1 MALHFVASS
10 PAHPCA
16 SLVIRVLAAITPYI
30 KQRNK
35 SLTAKSTRKLEIG
48 RKLGFI
54 DGECGMNR
62 SAVYVLFLAMMILI
76 RLGSAAD
83 WTYDTEVEHPS
94 PTKDKYRYAH
104 AYIWIPSSCTDHV
117 RGLVL
122 ASQTSSEETF
132 AVDPSIRE
140 AALQAKLAIIFIRGG
155 GLSVPEI
162 PADTVLLNNI
172 LAKLALETGFP
183 EIEHAPWFTVGHST
197 SSNFTVG
204 LAYWKPER
212 TFGFMTYKGGI
223 TGPLDWME
231 QTQEELYDSLQYIPI
246 LGVQGNYE
254 EFGGHRDSAVGT
266 EQAIRDSRAQ
276 VMRLRRRDPSRFL
289 ISSFMCIGEGH
300 MGWSK
305 QAAPLLGMFIR
316 KAAERRIPENA
327 FAVNGPVELNT
338 MSAENGWLADT
349 GIVENP
355 AELEIDS
362 AGTSSDPQDHF
373 WMSDREFADAW
384 VAWHRTAARAQ
395 QIVAPEWAKPRIEPS
410 VMNYTYDDNSK
421 TYGAINLSV
430 YDCYTITAGASSG
443 LPTHIYVQS
452 GPGIAKNDSVLC
464 FHPCRVFDTRTVRVM
479 IRQNGNEQY
488 KPADRMIK
496 FKINPTASGTQQSL
510 EWEPLPQLV
519 NAGDT
524 VTLEATAT
532 AAGPVTFEIV
542 SGPAELI
549 DSTRMVVTTSVVNK
563 ETTPIHIRA
572 GHLGSDDF
580 HAVVKDLWL
589 DASVTPVHTR
599 RPSVAGHVRA
609 STLSIAGNRLRV
621 APVSYERTARV
632 LNASG
637 RLVGTITVAA
647 HARTASLP
655 RLQPGIYL
663 VELSNEV
670 VRIPVR

>member
-1 MALHFVASS
+1 
-10 PAHPCA
+10 
-16 SLVIRVLAAITPYI
+16 
-30 KQRNK
+30 
-35 SLTAKSTRKLEIG
+35 
-48 RKLGFI
+48 
-54 DGECGMNR
+54 MNR
-62 SAVYVLFLAMMILI
+62 NVAYALFGAMMILS
-76 RLGSAAD
+76 GATTAAE

-117 RGLVL
+117 RGIIL
-122 ASQTSSEETF
+122 ASQTSSEEQYAT
-132 AVDPSIRE
+132 DPHIRE
-140 AALQAKLAIIFIRGG
+140 AAHQAKLAIIYIRGG

-162 PADTVLLNNI
+162 PADTLFLNNI
-172 LAKLALETGFP
+172 LAKVAQETGFP
-183 EIEHAPWFTVGHST
+183 EIEHAPWFTCGHST
-197 SSNFTVG
+197 SSNFAVG

-223 TGPLDWME
+223 TGPLEWME

-316 KAAERRIPENA
+316 KAAKRRIPENA

-338 MSAENGWLADT
+338 ISAENGWLADT

-362 AGTSSDPQDHF
+362 AGTSSDPEDHF
-373 WMSDREFADAW
+373 WMIDREFADAW
-384 VAWHRTAARAQ
+384 VSWHRTGARTQ
-395 QIVAPEWAKPRIEPS
+395 QIVAPKWAKPRIEPS

-421 TYGAINLSV
+421 AYSAMNLSV
-430 YDCYTITAGASSG
+430 YDCYAITAGASSG

-452 GPGIAKNDSVLC
+452 GPGIAKSDSVLC
-464 FHPCRVFDTRTVRVM
+464 FHPCRVFDDRTVRVM
-479 IRQNGNEQY
+479 IRQNGNEVY

-496 FKINPTASGTQQSL
+496 FKINPTAGSNPQTL
-510 EWEPLPQLV
+510 EWGILPDLV
-519 NAGDT
+519 QAGDT
-524 VTLEATAT
+524 VTLSGVASSG
-532 AAGPVTFEIV
+532 GPVSFEIV

-549 DSTRMVVTTSVVNK
+549 DDSRMVVTPTVIKK
-563 ETTPIHIRA
+563 ETTKIHLRA
-572 GHLGSDDF
+572 GQPGSEEF
-580 HAVVKDLWL
+580 KAVVEERLI
-589 DASVTPVHTR
+589 DAAVTPAEVR
-599 RPSVAGHVRA
+599 RSISPRTPKRRSPAMVGDHLRVNAASRDRNVRVI
-609 STLSIAGNRLRV
+609 TLSGRTV
-621 APVSYERTARV
+621 A
-632 LNASG
+632 
-637 RLVGTITVAA
+637 TIRVAA
-647 HARTASLP
+647 HSGTVAIP
-655 RLQPGIYL
+655 RLSPGVYIAK
-663 VELSNEV
+663 LSNEIV
-670 VRIPVR
+670 PISIQ